1 MSISEKQIEAF
12 NRKAEAIAS
21 DNTLLEYVKED
32 YPTFHRNLIEDGLRE
47 QGFEVEDDD
56 FEMDLVPVEL
66 KIEFTTTNFFEDMGL
81 AEMDLSPK
89 NLIINTLAM
98 MTKKFWNLC
107 LMRHT
112 IY

>member
-56 FEMDLVPVEL
+56 FEMGPRTSRTQNRIYNNEL
-66 KIEFTTTNFFEDMGL
+66 FRRYGL
-81 AEMDLSPK
+81 S
-89 NLIINTLAM
+89 
-98 MTKKFWNLC
+98 
-107 LMRHT
+107 
-112 IY
+112 